1 MLSKKIGENPPV
13 AELRPEEIPLI
24 ATMYDDDESVR
35 CGPSSSNCT
44 KSNRADTDDVDL
56 VEMRKTDESDHNDN
70 DNEDDEIAPKNYFF
84 WYVQKL

>member
-24 ATMYDDDESVR
+24 ATMYDDDKSVR
-35 CGPSSSNCT
+35 CGPSSTNCE
-44 KSNRADTDDVDL
+44 KSNRADAHNVDL

-70 DNEDDEIAPKNYFF
+70 NENEDDEIAPKNYFF
-84 WYVQKL
+84 